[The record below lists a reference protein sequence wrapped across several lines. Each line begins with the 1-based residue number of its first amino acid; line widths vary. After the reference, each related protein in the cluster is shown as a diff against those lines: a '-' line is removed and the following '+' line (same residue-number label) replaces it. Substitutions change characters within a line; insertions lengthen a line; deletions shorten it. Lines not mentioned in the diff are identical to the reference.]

1 MWSWVL
7 AIICQLVLAPPEPLS
22 RASNLNLPSDLP
34 IPLMIRR
41 FCKKVGI
48 ELYSKKTLKRMK
60 GQTCDIIF
68 VISDILGIRPIIKQM
83 SVTYVAEAASL
94 LYLYAIFCN

>member
-1 MWSWVL
+1 
-7 AIICQLVLAPPEPLS
+7 
-22 RASNLNLPSDLP
+22 
-34 IPLMIRR
+34 
-41 FCKKVGI
+41 
-48 ELYSKKTLKRMK
+48 MK

-94 LYLYAIFCN
+94 LYLYVIFATIRFSLVSLFPFCKVGFIT